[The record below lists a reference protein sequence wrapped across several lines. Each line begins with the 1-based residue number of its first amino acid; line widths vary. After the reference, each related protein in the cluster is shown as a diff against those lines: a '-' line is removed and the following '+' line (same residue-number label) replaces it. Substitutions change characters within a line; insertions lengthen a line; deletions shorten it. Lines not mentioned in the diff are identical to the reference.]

1 MQPQKTLDS
10 STGKRV
16 IVGVIFGPLILWIFW
31 KGGYPLFA
39 LLALLTLLGQWE
51 FFRMLNGEL
60 GFFHHLTGYMAGLAI
75 VADAVIRKSE
85 QVPGILVTALI
96 IYFIIEIII
105 GKEHKLRNVSLALL
119 VTIYPAAF
127 IVYLFQ
133 ILLYPG
139 ILFGTDNRFL
149 LFYLVLVIWTF
160 DTASYFAGRFWG
172 KHPFFPQISP
182 KKTMEGFWGGMAG
195 VVVFGAATALFT
207 GYSLLQIMI
216 VSVLAGFSGQ
226 AGDLSE
232 SIIKRD
238 VGIKDSS
245 HIIPGHGGVLDRFDS
260 IFFAAPVIYLYL
272 LIYTAF
278 WR

>member
-1 MQPQKTLDS
+1 MNETRKYFDN
-10 STGKRV
+10 STITRV
-16 IVGVIFGPLILWIFW
+16 IVGVVFGPLILWIFW
-31 KGGYPLFA
+31 NGGYPLFA
-39 LLALLTLLGQWE
+39 LLAVLTLLGQWE
-51 FFRMLNGEL
+51 FFRMLDGEL
-60 GFFHHLTGYMAGLAI
+60 GFYHHLTGYLAGLAI

-105 GKEHKLRNVSLALL
+105 GKEHKLRNVSLSLL
-119 VTIYPAAF
+119 VTLYPAAF

-139 ILFGTDNRFL
+139 VLFGTDNRFL
-149 LFYLVLVIWTF
+149 LFYLVLVIWAF
-160 DTASYFAGRFWG
+160 DTASYFAGRFFG
-172 KHPFFPQISP
+172 KHPFFPAISP

-195 VVVFGAATALFT
+195 VLILGTVIAIVT
-207 GYSLLQIMI
+207 GYSFLQIMI
-216 VSVLAGFSGQ
+216 VSVLAGFAGQ

-232 SIIKRD
+232 SVIKRD

-260 IFFAAPVIYLYL
+260 IYFAAPVVYLYL
-272 LIYTAF
+272 LIYTF
-278 WR
+278 RR

>member
-1 MQPQKTLDS
+1 MQLQKTLDS
-10 STGKRV
+10 STGKRIV
-16 IVGVIFGPLILWIFW
+16 VGVVFGPLIIWIFW

-105 GKEHKLRNVSLALL
+105 GKEHKLRNISLALL

-139 ILFGTDNRFL
+139 VLFGTDNRFL

-160 DTASYFAGRFWG
+160 DTVSYFAGRFWG

-195 VVVFGAATALFT
+195 VLVFGAATALFT

>member
-1 MQPQKTLDS
+1 
-10 STGKRV
+10 
-16 IVGVIFGPLILWIFW
+16 
-31 KGGYPLFA
+31 
-39 LLALLTLLGQWE
+39 
-51 FFRMLNGEL
+51 
-60 GFFHHLTGYMAGLAI
+60 
-75 VADAVIRKSE
+75 
-85 QVPGILVTALI
+85 
-96 IYFIIEIII
+96 
-105 GKEHKLRNVSLALL
+105 
-119 VTIYPAAF
+119 
-127 IVYLFQ
+127 
-133 ILLYPG
+133 
-139 ILFGTDNRFL
+139 
-149 LFYLVLVIWTF
+149 
-160 DTASYFAGRFWG
+160 
-172 KHPFFPQISP
+172 
-182 KKTMEGFWGGMAG
+182 MAG

>member
-1 MQPQKTLDS
+1 MQQRTLDS
-10 STGKRV
+10 STLKRIV
-16 IVGVIFGPLILWIFW
+16 VGVVFGPLIVWIFW

-51 FFRMLNGEL
+51 FFRMLGGEL
-60 GFFHHLTGYMAGLAI
+60 GFFHHITGYMAGLAI

-96 IYFIIEIII
+96 TYFIIEIII
-105 GKEHKLRNVSLALL
+105 GKEHKLRNISLALL

-139 ILFGTDNRFL
+139 VLFGMDNRFL

-160 DTASYFAGRFWG
+160 DTASYFTGRFWG
-172 KHPFFPQISP
+172 KNPFFPQISP

-195 VVVFGAATALFT
+195 VVVFGAATSLIT

-272 LIYTAF
+272 LIHTAF

>member
-10 STGKRV
+10 STVKRIV
-16 IVGVIFGPLILWIFW
+16 VGVVFGPLIVWIFW
-31 KGGYPLFA
+31 QGGYPLFA

-96 IYFIIEIII
+96 IYFIIEIIT
-105 GKEHKLRNVSLALL
+105 GKERKLRNVSLALL

-139 ILFGTDNRFL
+139 VLFGTDNRFL

-160 DTASYFAGRFWG
+160 DTTSYFAGRFWG

-195 VVVFGAATALFT
+195 VLVFGAATALFT

-260 IFFAAPVIYLYL
+260 LFFAAPVIYLYL

>member
-1 MQPQKTLDS
+1 
-10 STGKRV
+10 
-16 IVGVIFGPLILWIFW
+16 
-31 KGGYPLFA
+31 
-39 LLALLTLLGQWE
+39 
-51 FFRMLNGEL
+51 MLNGEL

>member
-1 MQPQKTLDS
+1 MQPQRTIDS
-10 STGKRV
+10 STGKRIV
-16 IVGVIFGPLILWIFW
+16 VGVVFGPLIIWIFW

-75 VADAVIRKSE
+75 VADAAIRKSE

-139 ILFGTDNRFL
+139 VLFGTDNRFL

>member
-1 MQPQKTLDS
+1 MHPQRTIDS
-10 STGKRV
+10 STGKRIV
-16 IVGVIFGPLILWIFW
+16 VGVVFGPLIIWIFW

-75 VADAVIRKSE
+75 VVDAVIRKSE

-139 ILFGTDNRFL
+139 VLFGTDNRFL

-160 DTASYFAGRFWG
+160 DTASYFAGRLWG

-182 KKTMEGFWGGMAG
+182 KKTMEGFWGGMVG